1 MPEDNQYSAKYNKT
15 LKGRYAY
22 WVKMEYIVP
31 LEEIDYQQYISLERV
46 LDTLDY
52 IKSDDLYDYIDL
64 EETDRINNI
73 SEFVLRNNTVTDALI
88 TLQEIKK
95 FRTWLAESLLSLKDN
110 YDEATKH
117 MLEYYKN
124 GLYDDTIKYL
134 DMFGGI
140 DINISYT
147 GSSCGCCEDKEIYDI
162 NTLTNCD
169 TINIYRNDIEQY
181 MISIF
186 SDYKFWEQYS
196 IDFLKTF
203 KLYIDNIIK
212 VGLPL
217 TKIHNNIYIDCVCLD
232 NVDSNY
238 SIILLNLS
246 KSLEYIINNDING
259 HRNFINDSLK
269 KWSNIYPI
277 MEWK

>member
-1 MPEDNQYSAKYNKT
+1 MPEDNQHSVKYNET

-110 YDEATKH
+110 YDEATRH
-117 MLEYYKN
+117 MIEYYKN
-124 GLYDDTIKYL
+124 GLYDDIIKYL

-147 GSSCGCCEDKEIYDI
+147 GSSCGCCEGKEIYDI
-162 NTLTNCD
+162 NALTNCD
-169 TINIYRNDIEQY
+169 AINIYRNDIEQY

-217 TKIHNNIYIDCVCLD
+217 VKTHNNIYIDCACVD
-232 NVDSNY
+232 NTDSNY
-238 SIILLNLS
+238 NIILLNLS
-246 KSLEYIINNDING
+246 KSLEYIINSDISG
-259 HRNFINDSLK
+259 HKNFINDSLK